1 MYESES
7 DISPACKALIIHIK
21 CINVVDFSVSVCLCN
36 CTSVGGGA
44 GCAG

>member
-7 DISPACKALIIHIK
+7 DTKPECKALIIHIK
-21 CINVVDFSVSVCLCN
+21 CINVGGFSASMCVCLCN
-36 CTSVGGGA
+36 CAGGGA